1 MLIVS
6 YFASAS
12 QTVPDTTTTTAT
24 TISATT
30 ITENTQDVT
39 TETTVTTEDP
49 AGKVL
54 TRKRRFA
61 WVFD

>member
-24 TISATT
+24 TIK
-30 ITENTQDVT
+30 ENTPDAT

-61 WVFD
+61 